1 MLYAHISTQL
11 ERQLWTGFSC
21 QKSLQQKSEAG
32 SKLSFELIAKDTGM
46 SKVML
51 STVSSQRRYT
61 ATTDAI
67 EMHCTRFDCS
77 VRQIREDVPDPVFHE
92 TAS

>member
-1 MLYAHISTQL
+1 
-11 ERQLWTGFSC
+11 
-21 QKSLQQKSEAG
+21 
-32 SKLSFELIAKDTGM
+32 M

-67 EMHCTRFDCS
+67 EMHCTRFDCY
-77 VRQIREDVPDPVFHE
+77 VEQIREDAPDPVSHE
-92 TAS
+92 ATA